1 MQFQFEWNQGLTF
14 KLFGSNEYFLVKM
27 HESNEG
33 QFKWVNLD
41 GPGWTCPRPN
51 ETDPNFL
58 SMHIMPLIRI
68 QTTAKMDSIGITSD
82 CVCPET
88 DETPSSGTRG
98 RIRRSIKIEDKD
110 KIKETARIIVD
121 PENDKI
127 PDSVVRMRTEQIEV
141 TPLARS
147 RSPAVRVSQ
156 SF

>member
-14 KLFGSNEYFLVKM
+14 KLFGSTEYF
-27 HESNEG
+27 SNMG
-33 QFKWVNLD
+33 QLPVQM
-41 GPGWTCPRPN
+41 GRPKPVP
-51 ETDPNFL
+51 EQIELTRFF

-98 RIRRSIKIEDKD
+98 RTRRSIKIEDKD

-121 PENDKI
+121 PENDKV

>member
-14 KLFGSNEYFLVKM
+14 KLFGSTEYF
-27 HESNEG
+27 SNMG
-33 QFKWVNLD
+33 QLPVQM
-41 GPGWTCPRPN
+41 GRPKPVP
-51 ETDPNFL
+51 EQIELTRFF

-82 CVCPET
+82 CVCRET
-88 DETPSSGTRG
+88 DETPSSGTRS
-98 RIRRSIKIEDKD
+98 RTRRSIKIEDKD

-121 PENDKI
+121 PENDKV

>member
-1 MQFQFEWNQGLTF
+1 
-14 KLFGSNEYFLVKM
+14 
-27 HESNEG
+27 
-33 QFKWVNLD
+33 
-41 GPGWTCPRPN
+41 
-51 ETDPNFL
+51 
-58 SMHIMPLIRI
+58 MPLIRI
-68 QTTAKMDSIGITSD
+68 QTTAKLDSVGITSD

-88 DETPSSGTRG
+88 DDTLSGGTRG
-98 RIRRSIKIEDKD
+98 RTRRSIKIEDKD